1 MCHTTGGHG
10 ENSAQQDQGYT
21 PVWDPEGLGKAHCS
35 STSLALSRS
44 APPQVLEQQLGDNSS
59 DFPHQDAKRLQFAS
73 SNPPLQE
80 GLPAGAGLLG
90 ATFASSTEMPAL
102 PPCQEGCESQRVPGE
117 PHGVAET
124 GWDSMGRLPA
134 RCPPRLALLEL
145 QLPQKP
151 AKPPQTKA
159 AFSSAPIDQ
168 PCYGIWTGLP
178 CAGGGAQSSLDRR
191 PALYA
196 AGHGSLRA
204 ASRVGGIFVGT
215 GLRTPGFCSAE
226 AEGTEVWGASPCCP
240 GGVTLGGAAERG
252 PRLG

>member
-1 MCHTTGGHG
+1 MCHTTGGYG
-10 ENSAQQDQGYT
+10 ENSAQQDQGYA
-21 PVWDPEGLGKAHCS
+21 PVRDPEGLGKAHCS
-35 STSLALSRS
+35 STSLALSGS
-44 APPQVLEQQLGDNSS
+44 TPPQVLEQQLGDNSS

-90 ATFASSTEMPAL
+90 ATFASGTETPAL

-117 PHGVAET
+117 PHGVAGT
-124 GWDSMGRLPA
+124 GRDSVGRLPA

-178 CAGGGAQSSLDRR
+178 CAGGGTTLPGQAPCSLRCWARLPASSQPGRGR
-191 PALYA
+191 FR
-196 AGHGSLRA
+196 GHGSENTWVLF
-204 ASRVGGIFVGT
+204 SRG
-215 GLRTPGFCSAE
+215 R
-226 AEGTEVWGASPCCP
+226 
-240 GGVTLGGAAERG
+240 RH
-252 PRLG
+252 